1 MNVFLL
7 TMPRLDPGRG
17 GGIAEGNDGEGG
29 IGLGPRM
36 PYILDAVLKPRPAAF
51 TAILL
56 PLEVAVAVAVG
67 GIIEGMAGR
76 EGIVVDG
83 GRPER
88 TLPEGIFVVVVV
100 ALLFV
105 GRLLKVVL

>member
-7 TMPRLDPGRG
+7 TMPKLDPGRG
-17 GGIAEGNDGEGG
+17 GGIAEGSDGEGG

-51 TAILL
+51 TVILS
-56 PLEVAVAVAVG
+56 PLEVAVG
-67 GIIEGMAGR
+67 GIIEGIAGR

-105 GRLLKVVL
+105 GRLLELVL

>member
-7 TMPRLDPGRG
+7 AMPRLDPGRG
-17 GGIAEGNDGEGG
+17 GGSIAEGSDGEGG

-51 TAILL
+51 TVIIL
-56 PLEVAVAVAVG
+56 PLEVAVAVG
-67 GIIEGMAGR
+67 GIIEGIAGR

-88 TLPEGIFVVVVV
+88 TLPEGIFVVVV

-105 GRLLKVVL
+105 GRL

>member
-56 PLEVAVAVAVG
+56 PLEVAVVVG
-67 GIIEGMAGR
+67 GIIEGIAGR

-105 GRLLKVVL
+105 GRLLELVL